1 MKRFN
6 RALIPAAALA
16 IAAAIS
22 GCASVDRTVSA
33 AEHGDWK
40 CVGGTVAGLAV
51 GGIAGH
57 GIGAGT
63 GRTLATVGGAAAGG
77 YVGNQLGCN

>member
-1 MKRFN
+1 MKRILLPVI
-6 RALIPAAALA
+6 ALAFAAAA
-16 IAAAIS
+16 S
-22 GCASVDRTVSA
+22 GCAAVDRTVNA
-33 AEHGDWK
+33 AENGDWK

>member
-1 MKRFN
+1 MK
-6 RALIPAAALA
+6 RALIPVAALA
-16 IAAAIS
+16 IAAIVS

-40 CVGGTVAGLAV
+40 CVGGTVAGLAI

-63 GRTLATVGGAAAGG
+63 GRALATVGGAAAGG

>member
-1 MKRFN
+1 MK
-6 RALIPAAALA
+6 RALIPVAALA
-16 IAAAIS
+16 FAALVS
-22 GCASVDRTVSA
+22 GCSTVDRTVSA
-33 AEHGDWK
+33 AQHGDWK